1 MDIVKQ
7 ARAKTIEIQQEL
19 LGLIPACE
27 LLSDVAQGVVEG
39 TREIMQH
46 TCDGTAMLMPNVM
59 ALKYSPGPSGP
70 IIWLRAVH
78 RPVPKRD
85 HEVRKPE
92 RGKMHNV

>member
-1 MDIVKQ
+1 VDIVKQ

-19 LGLIPACE
+19 LGLVPACE
-27 LLSDVAQGVVEG
+27 LLSDVARGVVEG

-46 TCDGTAMLMPNVM
+46 TCDGTAMLMPNVV

-78 RPVPKRD
+78 HPTLKRD
-85 HEVRKPE
+85 HEVQNVEP
-92 RGKMHNV
+92 GKMHNV